1 MAGVDILTKTE
12 IFIMP
17 TWWKIAMI
25 VTVVV
30 GGIAIPIAITES
42 LDYCVSVI
50 CSILSVAC
58 VAMFAL
64 LIFGEH
70 RVSTGRYRYQAV
82 ISDEVSLN
90 DIYERY
96 EIVKQD
102 GRLWTL
108 EDKKV
113 EE

>member
-12 IFIMP
+12 IFTMP
-17 TWWKIAMI
+17 TWWTIAMI

-30 GGIAIPIAITES
+30 AGIAIPIAITES
-42 LDYCVSVI
+42 LDDCVSVI
-50 CSILSVAC
+50 CAFVSIVC
-58 VAMFAL
+58 
-64 LIFGEH
+64 LIVLVCLVFGGH

-82 ISDEVSLN
+82 ISDEVTLN

-108 EDKKV
+108 EDKEV